1 MRVGILRFDE
11 FDNEYHETEL
21 PIELLKDY
29 DNLSFPL
36 LSNRCI
42 FGSEEEK
49 KPIEFYVKIYKD

>member
-1 MRVGILRFDE
+1 MRVSILRFDE

-29 DNLSFPL
+29 DNFSFPL

-42 FGSEEEK
+42 LVQK
-49 KPIEFYVKIYKD
+49 KERNQ

>member
-1 MRVGILRFDE
+1 MRVSILRFDE

-21 PIELLKDY
+21 PIELLKDH

-42 FGSEEEK
+42 FGSEEGK

>member
-1 MRVGILRFDE
+1 MRVSILHFDE

-29 DNLSFPL
+29 DNFSFPL
-36 LSNRCI
+36 VNHRCI
-42 FGSEEEK
+42 FGSEEGK